1 MTLLIAGHQLRLLSK
16 SRGLLALFVAAPLLM
31 IFVFGQAFTGI
42 FNATGAGIAA
52 ADYFGVTL
60 FTMAVFQGS
69 FIAAWGIF
77 KERKANADSRL
88 YLAPLGRGARL
99 YGTFLGSWAALLALG
114 SLVLLAARFI
124 LSVNYGPS
132 PAVALLLLAVESGLA
147 SALGVAVACLI
158 GDERPAGAILNTVVP
173 LLVFLGGGYTIIPD
187 SGFLHDISV
196 ASPLRWINLALLA
209 ATRPEPNRYLLPAIL
224 ICLPAAALLLAL
236 ASLGQPRPALAGLKT
251 RRAP

>member
-1 MTLLIAGHQLRLLSK
+1 MMTLLIAGHQLRLLSK

-88 YLAPLGRGARL
+88 YLAPLGRGARRK
-99 YGTFLGSWAALLALG
+99 ALIRRAF
-114 SLVLLAARFI
+114 R
-124 LSVNYGPS
+124 LSVANS
-132 PAVALLLLAVESGLA
+132 SK
-147 SALGVAVACLI
+147 
-158 GDERPAGAILNTVVP
+158 NVP
-173 LLVFLGGGYTIIPD
+173 
-187 SGFLHDISV
+187 IS
-196 ASPLRWINLALLA
+196 
-209 ATRPEPNRYLLPAIL
+209 NRS
-224 ICLPAAALLLAL
+224 C
-236 ASLGQPRPALAGLKT
+236 
-251 RRAP
+251 